1 MGKYLDL
8 TSVIDVEPPVSEV
21 MPLIEDE
28 DLQNEFWQR
37 LDERFFRDFVEDYCK
52 QQDIEIMR
60 MIIEEA
66 YQSSIDAD

>member
-8 TSVIDVEPPVSEV
+8 TSVIDVEPPVSQV
-21 MPLIEDE
+21 LPLIEDE
-28 DLQNEFWQR
+28 DLQDEFWQR
-37 LDERFFRDFVEDYCK
+37 LDERFFRDFVKDYCK

-60 MIIEEA
+60 EIIEEA

>member
-21 MPLIEDE
+21 LPLIENE

-37 LDERFFRDFVEDYCK
+37 LDERFFRDFVEDCCK

-60 MIIEEA
+60 EIIEEA

>member
-21 MPLIEDE
+21 LPLIENE
-28 DLQNEFWQR
+28 DLQSEFGQR

-60 MIIEEA
+60 EIIEEA

>member
-8 TSVIDVEPPVSEV
+8 TSVIDVEPPVSQV
-21 MPLIEDE
+21 LPLIEDE
-28 DLQNEFWQR
+28 DLQDEFWQR
-37 LDERFFRDFVEDYCK
+37 LDEKFFKDFVEDYCK

-60 MIIEEA
+60 EIIEEA

>member
-52 QQDIEIMR
+52 QQDVEIMR
-60 MIIEEA
+60 EIIEEA

>member
-8 TSVIDVEPPVSEV
+8 TSVIDVEPLVSEV
-21 MPLIEDE
+21 LPLIENE

-60 MIIEEA
+60 EIIEEA

>member
-8 TSVIDVEPPVSEV
+8 TSVVDVEPPVSEV

-60 MIIEEA
+60 GIIEEV

>member
-8 TSVIDVEPPVSEV
+8 TSVIDVEPAVSQV
-21 MPLIEDE
+21 LPLIEDE

-37 LDERFFRDFVEDYCK
+37 LDEEFFKDFVGDYCRK
-52 QQDIEIMR
+52 GDIVMMR
-60 MIIEEA
+60 EIIEEA

>member
-21 MPLIEDE
+21 LPLIEDE

-37 LDERFFRDFVEDYCK
+37 FDEEFFKDFVEDYCRK
-52 QQDIEIMR
+52 GDIVMMR
-60 MIIEEA
+60 EIIEEA
-66 YQSSIDAD
+66 YQSSIDED

>member
-8 TSVIDVEPPVSEV
+8 TSVIDVEPLVSQV
-21 MPLIEDE
+21 LPLIEDE
-28 DLQNEFWQR
+28 DLQEEFWQR
-37 LDERFFRDFVEDYCK
+37 LDGEFFKDFVEDYCK

-60 MIIEEA
+60 EVIEEA

>member
-21 MPLIEDE
+21 LPLIENE

-60 MIIEEA
+60 EIIEEA

>member
-8 TSVIDVEPPVSEV
+8 TPVIDVEPPVSEV
-21 MPLIEDE
+21 LPLIENE

-60 MIIEEA
+60 EIIEEA

>member
-8 TSVIDVEPPVSEV
+8 TSVIDVKPPVSEV
-21 MPLIEDE
+21 LPLIENE

-60 MIIEEA
+60 EIIEEA